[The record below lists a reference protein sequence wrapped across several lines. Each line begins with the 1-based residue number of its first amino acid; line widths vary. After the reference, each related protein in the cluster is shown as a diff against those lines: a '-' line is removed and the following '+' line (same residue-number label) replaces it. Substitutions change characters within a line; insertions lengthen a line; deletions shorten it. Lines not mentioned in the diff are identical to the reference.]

1 MADPVKIPNRDVVVN
16 IDDPGV
22 DVAEIESLLFESLS
36 SLELTKFTK
45 YNTVSGINPFYN
57 TISNLSDIN
66 REFDPNSL
74 LSATKTT
81 SSLFDVYG
89 IDLLNKIP
97 PTKSVSG
104 STKYTT
110 ELGVDIDNYVS
121 INQTTGDIEIELV
134 NIAPNESLEIE
145 VDTSGTIYRVRY

>member
-74 LSATKTT
+74 LSSTKTT

-97 PTKSVSG
+97 PTKSVNG
-104 STKYTT
+104 QTKYTT
-110 ELGVDIDNYVS
+110 ELGTVIDNYVS

-134 NIAPNESLEIE
+134 NIGPNESLEIE